1 MSSDVN
7 RGTAARS
14 KWVAVP
20 LSLVFAGM
28 LVAVGVWLWQTYD
41 PLFVHRPE
49 VKEAKSLMD
58 TAQAGTLSDGDF
70 DRAMALLDCDIAYS
84 QLVAITL
91 LQREAERTPQRRD
104 RVIGALEQCSQK
116 AEPQVRQAAATTLTR
131 MQSKQ
136 GQAP

>member
-14 KWVAVP
+14 KWVAVI
-20 LSLVFAGM
+20 LALVSAGV
-28 LVAVGVWLWQTYD
+28 LVAVGVWLWQTFD

-58 TAQAGTLSDGDF
+58 ASQVGTLSDGDF
-70 DRAMALLDCDIAYS
+70 DRAIALLDCDIASS
-84 QLVAITL
+84 QLAAMGI
-91 LQREAERTPQRRD
+91 LQLEAKRTPQRRD
-104 RVIGALEQCSQK
+104 RVIAALEQCSQK
-116 AEPQVRQAAATTLTR
+116 AEPQVRRAAATTLTR

-136 GQAP
+136 EQAP

>member
-20 LSLVFAGM
+20 LALVFAGV

-58 TAQAGTLSDGDF
+58 ASQAGILSDGDF
-70 DRAMALLDCDIAYS
+70 DRAIALLDCDIAFP
-84 QLVAITL
+84 QLAAMGI
-91 LQREAERTPQRRD
+91 LQLAAERSPLRRD
-104 RVIGALEQCSQK
+104 RVIAALEQCSQK

>member
-14 KWVAVP
+14 NWVAV
-20 LSLVFAGM
+20 LLALVFAGV
-28 LVAVGVWLWQTYD
+28 LVAVGVWLWQTFD

-58 TAQAGTLSDGDF
+58 ASQVGTLSDGDF
-70 DRAMALLDCDIAYS
+70 DRAIALLDCDIASS
-84 QLVAITL
+84 QLAAMGI
-91 LQREAERTPQRRD
+91 LQLEAKRTPQRRD
-104 RVIGALEQCSQK
+104 RVIAALEQCSQK
-116 AEPQVRQAAATTLTR
+116 AEPQVRRAAATTLTR

-136 GQAP
+136 EQAP